1 MDGCMYVC
9 MGIGIGI
16 GIYIYIHTCFILTD
30 VYIYIYIH
38 GSYVQ
43 NGLSMICML
52 QLQYEWDISWMFCH
66 IK

>member
-1 MDGCMYVC
+1 MS
-9 MGIGIGI
+9 
-16 GIYIYIHTCFILTD
+16 
-30 VYIYIYIH
+30 IYIYIH